1 MRNILIF
8 AELTFRE
15 ARRRKIL
22 WVALALGL
30 TFIALYALGFY
41 QIFVDFLRH
50 GQGRNMLLDSGFNFL
65 VMAGFY
71 VISFL
76 GVMLAVLTSVGTLPG
91 EVSSHTIQAL
101 AARPVRRRAILLGK
115 WLGLALM
122 LVSYIA
128 LLAAG
133 VIVATWGIS
142 GYIPPNVVAGVA
154 LIALQAL
161 IMLSVCMLGGTRLS
175 TIANGVVAFMLYGI
189 AFVGGWI
196 ETIGSFAHN
205 ETAVDI
211 GILSSLLVPSEAMWK
226 MASYGMQPPAVRG
239 LGISPFS
246 LTTAPSTA
254 MLIYA
259 LLYTAALLV
268 LAVRSFN
275 RRDL

>member
-1 MRNILIF
+1 MRNVLIF

-30 TFIALYALGFY
+30 TFIALYAFGFY
-41 QIFVDFLRH
+41 QIFVDFSRH
-50 GQGRNMLLDSGFNFL
+50 SQGRNVLLDSGFNFL

-76 GVMLAVLTSVGTLPG
+76 GVMLAVLTSVGTLSG

-101 AARPVRRRAILLGK
+101 AARPVKRRAILLGK

-122 LVSYIA
+122 LVCYIA
-128 LLAAG
+128 LLGAG
-133 VIVATWGIS
+133 IIVATWAIS
-142 GYIPPNVVAGVA
+142 GYVPPNALAGVA

-161 IMLSVCMLGGTRLS
+161 IMLSVCILGGTRLS

-205 ETAVDI
+205 EAAVDI

-239 LGISPFS
+239 LAVSPFS
-246 LTTAPSTA
+246 LATAPSTA

-259 LLYTAALLV
+259 LVYTAALLV
-268 LAVRSFN
+268 LAVYSFN

>member
-1 MRNILIF
+1 MRNVLIF

-30 TFIALYALGFY
+30 TFIALYAFGFY

-50 GQGRNMLLDSGFNFL
+50 SQGRNVLLDSGFNFL

-76 GVMLAVLTSVGTLPG
+76 GVMLAVLTSVGTLSG

-101 AARPVRRRAILLGK
+101 AARPVKRRAILLGK

-122 LVSYIA
+122 LVCYIA
-128 LLAAG
+128 LLGAG
-133 VIVATWGIS
+133 IIVATWAIS
-142 GYIPPNVVAGVA
+142 GYVPPNALAGVA

-161 IMLSVCMLGGTRLS
+161 IMLSVCILGGTRLS

-239 LGISPFS
+239 LGVSPFS
-246 LTTAPSTA
+246 LATAPSTA
-254 MLIYA
+254 MLVYA
-259 LLYTAALLV
+259 VVYTAALLV
-268 LAVRSFN
+268 LAVYSLN

>member
-1 MRNILIF
+1 MRNVLIF

-30 TFIALYALGFY
+30 TFIALYAFGFY

-50 GQGRNMLLDSGFNFL
+50 SQGRNVLLDSGFNFL

-76 GVMLAVLTSVGTLPG
+76 GVMLAVLTSVGTLSG

-101 AARPVRRRAILLGK
+101 AARPVKRRAILLGK

-122 LVSYIA
+122 LVCYIA
-128 LLAAG
+128 LLGAG
-133 VIVATWGIS
+133 IIVATWAIS
-142 GYIPPNVVAGVA
+142 GYVPPNALAGVA

-161 IMLSVCMLGGTRLS
+161 IMLSVCILGGTRLS

-239 LGISPFS
+239 LGVSPFS
-246 LTTAPSTA
+246 LATAPSTA

-259 LLYTAALLV
+259 LVYTAALLV
-268 LAVRSFN
+268 LAVYSLN